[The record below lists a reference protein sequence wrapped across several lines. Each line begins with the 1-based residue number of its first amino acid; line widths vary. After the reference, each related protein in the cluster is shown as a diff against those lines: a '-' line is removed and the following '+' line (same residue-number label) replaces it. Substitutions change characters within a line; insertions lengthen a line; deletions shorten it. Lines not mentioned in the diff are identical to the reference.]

1 MFLPTTQKE
10 LEQLGWEQLDV
21 ILVSGDTYVDTPY
34 NGIAIV
40 GNLLVDAGYR
50 VGVIAKR

>member
-10 LEQLGWEQLDV
+10 LTNLGWEQLDV
-21 ILVSGDTYVDTPY
+21 ILVSGYTYVETPY

-40 GNLLVDAGYR
+40 GKLLVDAG
-50 VGVIAKR
+50 